1 MGLFF
6 MCLSIH
12 THTPHPTHIQK
23 RERRKKK
30 ERKKEIRE
38 RKKKGGREDHRKERK
53 AITELGNPLLSLK
66 IM

>member
-30 ERKKEIRE
+30 ERKK
-38 RKKKGGREDHRKERK
+38 KGGREDHRKERK